1 MLRLQ
6 WGDTS
11 GYTANFLP
19 RVPIPATYSQM
30 TRSIRNM
37 LMLIFPE
44 AAVASYVPFHRLSRC
59 YGALVQKLFLSHCNN
74 GLWVRRFDANIFDR
88 FDWSTKITNHF
99 SHFLIHLFIRMI
111 WMMNDTIWSL
121 ELQYSKLRLPIW
133 SKTSADMSESLSF
146 FLYRTFGRNQS
157 FFRSVKL
164 DFGYLTYVSPVDA
177 LLVLL

>member
-37 LMLIFPE
+37 LMLIFSE
-44 AAVASYVPFHRLSRC
+44 AAVASYVSFHRLSRC
-59 YGALVQKLFLSHCNN
+59 YGALVQKLFPSHCNN
-74 GLWVRRFDANIFDR
+74 GLWVRRFDANIFDRSSGRRR

-146 FLYRTFGRNQS
+146 FCTEPLGEIGH
-157 FFRSVKL
+157 FFE
-164 DFGYLTYVSPVDA
+164 VSS
-177 LLVLL
+177 